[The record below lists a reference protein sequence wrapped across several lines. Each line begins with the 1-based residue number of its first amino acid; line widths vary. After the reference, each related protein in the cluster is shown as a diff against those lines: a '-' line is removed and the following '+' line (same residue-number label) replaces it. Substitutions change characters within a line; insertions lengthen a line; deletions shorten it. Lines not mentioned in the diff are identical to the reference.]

1 VSDTEVVDAEIV
13 PEATEPEPTP
23 EPTLELPARA
33 SAPSHELVRY
43 NAGSTELVAGATAA
57 ERVAHARDIA
67 TALNDVIVSQGL
79 RTKVGSRK
87 KLDPRTGDPLIVDG
101 REVWE
106 PRWHVDVE
114 GWQTLATLLGCA
126 IIPRPPVAVV
136 NPSTGQPIV
145 RSFEVTEK
153 AYHPKN
159 KGGGLKH
166 ERTWTVEGHD
176 WQVTVDIVK
185 DGALIASG
193 TGLCSRTESKWNSSD
208 EFAVQSMAATRG
220 ASRAVANC
228 ARWIVALAGYSTTPS
243 EEMPKGTDDAPSSAG
258 LAFGDALPDEHKQR
272 VGQAIYALINDPAT
286 EAEPDAAAVAALIVQ
301 DAGGYFPRIVARAI
315 LHLEKALTTKAAS

>member
-1 VSDTEVVDAEIV
+1 MTDTEVLDAEIV
-13 PEATEPEPTP
+13 PDAAPEPAVDP
-23 EPTLELPARA
+23 PA
-33 SAPSHELVRY
+33 APAASHEIVRY
-43 NAGSTELVAGATAA
+43 GAGSTELVAGATAA
-57 ERVAHARDIA
+57 DRVAHARDIA

-87 KLDPRTGDPLIVDG
+87 KLDPRTGDPVQENG

-136 NPSTGQPIV
+136 NPSTGQPLV
-145 RSFEVTEK
+145 RNFEVTEK

-159 KGGGLKH
+159 NGGGLKH
-166 ERTWTVEGHD
+166 ERSWMVEGHD

-228 ARWIVALAGYSTTPS
+228 ARWIVALAGYNTTPS
-243 EEMPKGTDDAPSSAG
+243 EEMPKGAGEEAPAA
-258 LAFGDALPDEHKQR
+258 LPFGDALPDEHKQR
-272 VGQAIYALINDPAT
+272 VGQAIYALINDP
-286 EAEPDAAAVAALIVQ
+286 EKDEEPDVEAVVRLVIQ
-301 DAGGYFPRIVARAI
+301 DAGGYFPRIVGRAL
-315 LHLEKALTTKAAS
+315 LHAEKALTTTEAPA